1 MNAQALRPFQM
12 SAYIKCNCRSLPPPR
27 PLHRYPSWE
36 NRIYQVAS
44 EGMKDAISTGTGDSI
59 DSTNN
64 NSYRSDINVPV
75 YATVKGVSGSRT
87 LLDYNTTL
95 LTTTL

>member
-1 MNAQALRPFQM
+1 M
-12 SAYIKCNCRSLPPPR
+12 YYRSLPPPR

-44 EGMKDAISTGTGDSI
+44 EGMKDAITTGAEADPI
-59 DSTNN
+59 DTTNN
-64 NSYRSDINVPV
+64 NSYRSDINIPV

-87 LLDYNTTL
+87 YTTL
-95 LTTTL
+95 C

>member
-1 MNAQALRPFQM
+1 M
-12 SAYIKCNCRSLPPPR
+12 PPPR

-44 EGMKDAISTGTGDSI
+44 EGMKDAISGGESI
-59 DSTNN
+59 DTTNN

-87 LLDYNTTL
+87 LVVLYYSSL
-95 LTTTL
+95 LTTTLSSL

>member
-1 MNAQALRPFQM
+1 M
-12 SAYIKCNCRSLPPPR
+12 PPPR

-44 EGMKDAISTGTGDSI
+44 EGMKDAISGGESI
-59 DSTNN
+59 DTTNN

-87 LLDYNTTL
+87 LVVLYYSSL
-95 LTTTL
+95 LTTTLSSTL